1 VSNRF
6 LFCSGDLRSP
16 SAATGRRYS
25 GLLTVLLVA
34 SVRAA
39 DPRSVLDSGVEAYRA
54 RQFEAAQ
61 KAFSEAATN
70 AASAQLDPAVARYDE
85 GSAAYRLGRAD
96 TAAERFAEALRTGN
110 LPLQQRAWYNRGDAL
125 LGQMAAQQQQG
136 KFEYAQKLA
145 GEAAT
150 HFEQA
155 ILLDPGDVDA
165 KVNYELSLRLQQ
177 EMEKQKQEQE
187 KQQQQKQDQ
196 NQDKDKDKD
205 KQKQDQ
211 QDQKQDQQSKPDDKQ
226 KPDQQQQDQ
235 KQPQQDQQQSQAE
248 KKDNEMTQEEALQLL
263 NAMRQEEQ
271 AQREKLRMNLGQP
284 EPVEKD
290 W

>member
-1 VSNRF
+1 MNNGFR
-6 LFCSGDLRSP
+6 FCSGDLRSP
-16 SAATGRRYS
+16 SAAIGRRYS

-136 KFEYAQKLA
+136 KFEDAQKLA

-155 ILLDPGDVDA
+155 ILLDSGDVDA
-165 KVNYELSLRLQQ
+165 KVNYELSLRMQQ

-196 NQDKDKDKD
+196 KQDKDKD